1 MFFFFNTQ
9 EAIAN
14 SAIGKTHS
22 LSITI
27 PTGATSANYT
37 LPSAFNT
44 SKSVIFWGGNTCTQ
58 STAVANTYRARLTLV
73 DSTTIRANRNTSSA
87 SETVTAYACIA
98 EFSTSFIK
106 SVQYGTVT
114 LGSISIVPPDDDGVN
129 FGTYARAAISAVDLS
144 NSFVLMLGDSSQNPL
159 NITSREL
166 YALELKDSIVTGGK
180 AVFAQRGST
189 TASGNK
195 TVSFCVVELQAGIIK
210 SKQNIVTTLSSA
222 NTQDTAAITSVDA
235 ANSILINNG
244 AYTSSS
250 NNWNEHLY
258 NKCLTD
264 GSTITYRRNGTLTNS
279 RTLLDAVVEFENG
292 VMSGNQPTLDSFTA
306 SSHVYNITP
315 VDTAKSII
323 LQNGFNSAGTT
334 SPTALMCAV
343 ALSASDSVT
352 SYNQEGLTAVETAA
366 TVVGL
371 L

>member
-1 MFFFFNTQ
+1 MQ
-9 EAIAN
+9 YPHYIQ
-14 SAIGKTHS
+14 S
-22 LSITI
+22 LQ
-27 PTGATSANYT
+27 A
-37 LPSAFNT
+37 LLF
-44 SKSVIFWGGNTCTQ
+44 C
-58 STAVANTYRARLTLV
+58 
-73 DSTTIRANRNTSSA
+73 
-87 SETVTAYACIA
+87 
-98 EFSTSFIK
+98 
-106 SVQYGTVT
+106 
-114 LGSISIVPPDDDGVN
+114 
-129 FGTYARAAISAVDLS
+129 
-144 NSFVLMLGDSSQNPL
+144 L
-159 NITSREL
+159 NILLT
-166 YALELKDSIVTGGK
+166 
-180 AVFAQRGST
+180 
-189 TASGNK
+189 
-195 TVSFCVVELQAGIIK
+195 
-210 SKQNIVTTLSSA
+210 
-222 NTQDTAAITSVDA
+222 
-235 ANSILINNG
+235 
-244 AYTSSS
+244 
-250 NNWNEHLY
+250 LY